1 MPVNLPLILCM
12 FAAWALGWLANQVF
26 PKRPGTWLSLVVLVA
41 LWLWPG
47 TPFNLIHL
55 FSVRPPT
62 PESKQVA
69 LMFSLP
75 FSLSF
80 AGLHYLAWQG
90 RNNADE
96 RFASLRARSFWSA
109 AMLISIFL
117 TFWTSWMLI
126 LVAGIA
132 LWLLI

>member
-1 MPVNLPLILCM
+1 MPVNLPLLLGM

-26 PKRPGTWLSLVVLVA
+26 PRRPGTRLSLVALAV
-41 LWLWPG
+41 LWLWPS

-69 LMFSLP
+69 FMFSLP
-75 FSLSF
+75 FSLSLM
-80 AGLHYLAWQG
+80 GLHYLAWQAKH
-90 RNNADE
+90 NADE

-109 AMLISIFL
+109 AMLTSVFL

-126 LVAGIA
+126 FVAGIA